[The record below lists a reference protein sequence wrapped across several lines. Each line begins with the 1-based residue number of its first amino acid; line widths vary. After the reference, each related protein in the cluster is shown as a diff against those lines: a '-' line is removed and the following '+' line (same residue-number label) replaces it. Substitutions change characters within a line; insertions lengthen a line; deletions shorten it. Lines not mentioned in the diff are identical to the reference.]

1 MAQVLLQIQL
11 APPRDQVGVIEENA
25 MIVLK
30 RILVAT
36 DFSEASDAALEY
48 GRQLARQFGASL
60 DVLHVATELATSLLA
75 PQGFTIDLERLQR
88 DTEEAARHRLGELI
102 SDEDRQDLHART
114 AVRTAGKPAAE
125 IIAYAQQERCDVIVV
140 GTHSRSG
147 LHHLLLG
154 SVAERVVR
162 LAPCSV
168 LTVRHHQRDFVRPDA
183 LERVA
188 DRAT

>member
-1 MAQVLLQIQL
+1 
-11 APPRDQVGVIEENA
+11 

-48 GRQLARQFGASL
+48 GRQLARQFGASI
-60 DVLHVATELATSLLA
+60 DVLHVATELATALLA
-75 PQGFTIDLERLQR
+75 PQGFTVDLERLQR
-88 DTEEAARHRLGELI
+88 DTEDAARQRLDELV
-102 SDEDRQDLHART
+102 SDEDRRDLHART
-114 AVRTAGKPAAE
+114 VLRTGSKVAAV
-125 IIAYAQQERCDVIVV
+125 ILAYAEQEPCDLLLV

-147 LHHLLLG
+147 LQHLLLG